1 MKEGKLIEVTFY
13 KGVFNAVELLPKVLQ
28 KTRGFNLQK
37 QPLFSHLKIDT
48 LNLFAIVFHIGIYF

>member
-28 KTRGFNLQK
+28 KNNNK
-37 QPLFSHLKIDT
+37 K
-48 LNLFAIVFHIGIYF
+48 A